1 MELKM
6 TATNAASTP
15 ARRPV
20 PPQRPSAAAMQA
32 STPAPAAA
40 RFDHDDEDDFR
51 LNLSD
56 IPRQQTSLDVE
67 GLKPTLLSRLFDLI
81 APLKA

>member
-1 MELKM
+1 M
-6 TATNAASTP
+6 TSAHAANTQV
-15 ARRPV
+15 RRPV
-20 PPQRPSAAAMQA
+20 PPQRPAAAPVH
-32 STPAPAAA
+32 TPAPQRAAVA
-40 RFDHDDEDDFR
+40 NFDHDEDEFV

-56 IPRQQTSLDVE
+56 IPRMRTSLDVD

>member
-1 MELKM
+1 M
-6 TATNAASTP
+6 
-15 ARRPV
+15 
-20 PPQRPSAAAMQA
+20 QAAAP
-32 STPAPAAA
+32 TAAA
-40 RFDHDDEDDFR
+40 HAGFDEDTHEFR

-56 IPRQQTSLDVE
+56 IPRMRESLVVD